1 MKIQD
6 GGLSNCNLFFNFI
19 KLDCRQKILTDTCSL
34 LFYMSLSII
43 NFFFNPLKVPLIR
56 LFFEKCG
63 GHVLPQSLYVLLNAW
78 AFYLCKELFF
88 TLEWTGFVLFFL
100 QKIHFNDF
108 HLFALV
114 FQPFS
119 MKAFICKEKRSS
131 HRVTCD
137 QGRVATCCLCKY
149 CTRWPKKAVQ

>member
-43 NFFFNPLKVPLIR
+43 NLFFKPLKVPLIR

-63 GHVLPQSLYVLLNAW
+63 GHVLPQSLYVLLDAW

-137 QGRVATCCLCKY
+137 RGSYLL
-149 CTRWPKKAVQ
+149 PL